1 MSDVTLEILNIEDFD
16 SRRSL
21 PVDIADGAPLTA
33 TKLIK
38 PGMALG
44 LNVATGFYE
53 RVTSSDKPFFLAY
66 VAGDRLDVKTA
77 GSVTGV
83 KPQDLVFLDSANV
96 VVGAPTVGQY
106 LKLALGGGG
115 DEGKFEVEA
124 TVDTVAKTL
133 LVKARVVKAAGA
145 DGKLLVQFEKFN

>member
-1 MSDVTLEILNIEDFD
+1 MSDTTLEILNIEDFD

-21 PVDIADGAPLTA
+21 PVDIAEGAALDA

-44 LNVATGFYE
+44 LDVGTGFYK
-53 RVTSSDKPFFLAY
+53 RVTTTDQPFFLAY

-83 KPQDLVFLDSANV
+83 KPQDLVYLDSANV
-96 VVGAPTVGQY
+96 VVGTPTAGQY
-106 LKLALGGGG
+106 LKLALGGSN
-115 DEGKFEVEA
+115 DGKFEVEDP
-124 TVDTVAKTL
+124 VDTVAKTL